1 MKNANEGPACL
12 VKMDDRA
19 DNETGRRTSEYNEI
33 PMDFHYIAVEGPIGV
48 GKTSFVELLASHL
61 NGNKIFE
68 DINNPFLKEYYQ
80 DAAGAAFQAQLFFLL
95 TRYQQQLKLQQ
106 AELFQQTIICDYIFQ
121 KDKIFAYLN
130 LTDSELLIYEKLYT
144 LLETNV
150 PRPDLVI
157 YLQAD
162 PDVLMQ
168 RIKKRNMEYEKSISR
183 EYLKEL
189 TQAYNYFFFH
199 YKLSSLLVINTTEID
214 FVENPA
220 DMDDLIKMI
229 KTMGKGT
236 KYYVP
241 LGS

>member
-1 MKNANEGPACL
+1 M
-12 VKMDDRA
+12 
-19 DNETGRRTSEYNEI
+19 
-33 PMDFHYIAVEGPIGV
+33 
-48 GKTSFVELLASHL
+48 
-61 NGNKIFE
+61 
-68 DINNPFLKEYYQ
+68 
-80 DAAGAAFQAQLFFLL
+80 
-95 TRYQQQLKLQQ
+95 KLQQ

-130 LTDSELLIYEKLYT
+130 LTDSELLVYEKLYS

-168 RIKKRNMEYEKSISR
+168 RIKKRNMDYEKSISR

-229 KTMGKGT
+229 RTMGKGT